1 MCPWREYFSILLP
14 RLADFQEGGENLGI
28 FLAFMGDEKF
38 SQSFSFPLGGK
49 RDEKVREAM

>member
-1 MCPWREYFSILLP
+1 VCPWREYFSILLP